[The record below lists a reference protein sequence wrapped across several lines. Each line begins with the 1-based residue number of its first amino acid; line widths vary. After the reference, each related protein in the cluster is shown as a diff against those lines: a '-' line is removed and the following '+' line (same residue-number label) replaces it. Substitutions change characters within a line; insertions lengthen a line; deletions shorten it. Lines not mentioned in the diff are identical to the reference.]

1 MEATYLTSADF
12 WNDRAPVAAA
22 EFPGK
27 IPADPELRGH
37 VLFATSGSADHPRW
51 IALSKSALRE
61 SAAAV
66 NRHLT
71 VGPDSC
77 WGLALPTQHVGGFG
91 VVARAAAADCALR
104 EFRGRWNAPVF
115 AQWLTDY
122 QVTHTSLVPA
132 QVFDLV
138 ASQVT
143 APASLVAVVVGGGH
157 LDAPTGQAARALGWP
172 VLASYGMTEAG
183 SQIATQGMDSLG
195 TLYQPAPLPLLP
207 IWQAETTP
215 EQLLCIAGPALFSGW
230 MVSEGAGW
238 AFHPRPS
245 PWHPTRDRV
254 TLSERLLTPIGRAD
268 TQVKVLG
275 ELVDL
280 ESLERELADLSAGRL
295 TPGSMV
301 IVAVPDAR
309 AGHLLVP
316 VFAESTDAS
325 SVTEAL
331 IRYAA
336 IAPGFRRLLAP
347 VRLDFL
353 PVSPLGKPRR
363 AEIMAAILPLL
374 ENHSCR

>member
-1 MEATYLTSADF
+1 MEATYLTSTAF
-12 WNDRAPVAAA
+12 WDDPTPVAAGGL
-22 EFPGK
+22 PGK
-27 IPADPELRGH
+27 IPFCPELRGH
-37 VLFATSGSADHPRW
+37 VLFATSGSAGHPQW
-51 IALSKSALRE
+51 IALSKTALRE

-77 WGLALPTQHVGGFG
+77 WALALPLRHVGGFG

-104 EFRGRWNAPVF
+104 EFRGRWSAPVF
-115 AQWLTDY
+115 AQWLTDH
-122 QVTHTSLVPA
+122 QVTHTALVPA

-138 ASQVT
+138 AAQLT

-172 VLASYGMTEAG
+172 VLASYGMTEAA

-207 IWQAETTP
+207 IWQAETTA
-215 EQLLCIAGPALFSGW
+215 EQLLRIAGPALFSGW

-238 AFHPRPS
+238 AFHPRTT
-245 PWHPTRDRV
+245 PWHQTRDRV
-254 TLSERLLTPIGRAD
+254 TLSGRLLTPIGRAD

-280 ESLERELADLSAGRL
+280 ESLERELTDLSDGMLA
-295 TPGSMV
+295 PGSMV

-309 AGHLLVP
+309 AGYLLVP

-325 SVTEAL
+325 QVSAAL

-336 IAPGFRRLLAP
+336 SAPGFRRLLAP
-347 VRLDFL
+347 VRLDLL
-353 PVSPLGKPRR
+353 PVSLLDKPRR

-374 ENHSCR
+374 ENHSFR